1 MIHQLK
7 TARLDILIVI
17 EELPVGCNFF
27 KVANV
32 AVMGQLGEV
41 GKLLDVALRRAK
53 KVRGAFLMNTSET
66 NQASQTNWV
75 G

>member
-17 EELPVGCNFF
+17 EELPVGFNFF